1 MEGAPQKINDIE
13 VKPNNESKESNE
25 NIEALQDDFGEIMSV
40 AESAPN
46 KNADQVFLTPVM
58 YAKMR
63 AFDDR
68 LKNAVIRFGKVIT
81 GM

>member
-25 NIEALQDDFGEIMSV
+25 NIEALQADFGEIMSV

-46 KNADQVFLTPVM
+46 KNADQVF
-58 YAKMR
+58 
-63 AFDDR
+63 
-68 LKNAVIRFGKVIT
+68 
-81 GM
+81 